1 MSEVSIVARA
11 CAMLGRSRL
20 RRTLEAC
27 APVLRRTASPRDE
40 LLACVKL
47 ASPAR
52 PWCPELAG
60 IVLAMYAM
68 AGIDAGSA
76 QHAVDTGG
84 ASLQYTD
91 RLASVRSL
99 WLVTS
104 QHVEGDAQLALDW
117 LARALA
123 RFAGSLQLRELV
135 VVLSAYRKSG
145 VDAGSAPYAVA
156 ERMRS
161 VMGVAAEITSSA
173 LRASFLFGAT
183 RVVVVREFAQTA
195 PGDDPEGS
203 LARVNAPVRAAFEEG
218 VEARE
223 AWAVVLLGPLSHYT
237 LGMVLET
244 SAASVIFS
252 IAECEGAGT
261 PPDMWPSFTGGAG
274 LRARRAPCADVA
286 RALAGGG
293 RAWVQLAPEAT
304 VPDAALDDPAIRVA
318 VMESAWRDA
327 TEYWVP
333 REPGECR
340 AAVRRCSR
348 GASACIG
355 LDAYR
360 ELVRAARSERAGG
373 DWHADLATAAAR
385 LAVALT
391 HNALLLLGDVAEVRR
406 AQPALAVLL
415 AQDHPADAIVR
426 CASAALEGVPMCD
439 ALAEVCAEVDAADAG
454 ELFSVLCALFRAR
467 MQTIR
472 DAEAAL
478 GWGRAVRVAV
488 RTEVRPC
495 AFGSSVYVD
504 HTVAL

>member
-1 MSEVSIVARA
+1 
-11 CAMLGRSRL
+11 MLGRSRL
-20 RRTLEAC
+20 ARTLEAC
-27 APVLRRTASPRDE
+27 APALRRHASARDD

-60 IVLAMYAM
+60 VVLAMYAM
-68 AGIDAGSA
+68 AGIDAGTA
-76 QHAVDTGG
+76 QHAVETDG
-84 ASLQYTD
+84 ASLQYTN

-99 WLVTS
+99 WLVTG
-104 QHVEGDAQLALDW
+104 QHVDGDAQLALDW
-117 LARALA
+117 LARTLA

-156 ERMRS
+156 ERIRA

-203 LARVNAPVRAAFEEG
+203 LTRVNAPVRAAFEEG

-237 LGMVLET
+237 LGMVLE
-244 SAASVIFS
+244 ARLIFS

-274 LRARRAPCADVA
+274 LRARRAPCADVSG
-286 RALAGGG
+286 ALEG
-293 RAWVQLAPEAT
+293 RASAWVELAPEAT
-304 VPDAALDDPAIRVA
+304 TPDAALDDPAIRVA

-333 REPGECR
+333 REAGECR

-355 LDAYR
+355 LGAHR
-360 ELVRAARSERAGG
+360 ELVREARDRVAQRA

-385 LAVALT
+385 LAIALT

-415 AQDHPADAIVR
+415 AQDHPADALVR
-426 CASAALEGVPMCD
+426 CASAALAGVPVSD
-439 ALAEVCAEVDAADAG
+439 ALAGVCAEVDAGDAG
-454 ELFSVLCALFRAR
+454 ELLRVLYALFRAR

-478 GWGRAVRVAV
+478 GWGRAVCVVV